1 MRTFHTRRARTGV
14 GDNPV
19 RERIRAAMGKS
30 RRPVWILTTGAKG
43 LESHQFKQAGGSEED
58 RSKYAKIPPVERRG
72 SQLRCERD

>member
-1 MRTFHTRRARTGV
+1 
-14 GDNPV
+14 
-19 RERIRAAMGKS
+19 MGKS